1 MAVYGVNWVEVLN
14 ISSLISACYLVSYL
28 SSLTRVVH
36 FKVAIVANISRVFL
50 IWKTEQTY
58 RVIYQTNGKELHDTE
73 KLFKNSKIVWLR
85 CAEQE
90 KQM

>member
-50 IWKTEQTY
+50 VWKPEQTY
-58 RVIYQTNGKELHDTE
+58 SVTYLNNDKESHYGENHLKTP
-73 KLFKNSKIVWLR
+73 KWF
-85 CAEQE
+85 A
-90 KQM
+90 